1 MKHINESIIGRKGN
15 GNSAMFAGSPKTVFH
30 ILLFRDD
37 DVDLFKYAAERV
49 FGATEYI
56 RGKDFVSI
64 WKFDAYEITK
74 HIPGG
79 VVNARGEDLARIH
92 IGKPIECRIYKTT
105 FGDVGSI
112 NNYTSIDMTNGNF
125 DPDEYYDRRS
135 FTLIYSCKKYF

>member
-49 FGATEYI
+49 FDI
-56 RGKDFVSI
+56 SR
-64 WKFDAYEITK
+64 
-74 HIPGG
+74 HHH
-79 VVNARGEDLARIH
+79 RGEDLARIH

-135 FTLIYSCKKYF
+135 FTLIYSGKKYF